1 MMRAKRGFIYS
12 FLMVCFLITG
22 CSKEKVI
29 PEEYTV
35 EYGDEKKLG
44 EVLRLVKNEKPSLS
58 VDVKRVGIYHVEIT
72 NTKKQ
77 KRNVIVHIEDTKIP
91 KIKLKSD
98 KYEYSLS
105 KSFPYKDNIKS
116 IKDDIDGEIKN
127 IEHVSQKEYK
137 VLLEKVKREHERWK
151 KREYHSET
159 DLKME
164 KDDDSVIHNTIL
176 VTSDIKEGR
185 AGNYT
190 GKIAAIDKNYNIRE
204 QTFQIA
210 VKQQKKKKGERKETA
225 AGEANASANISEKEQ
240 SSYANSTS
248 IPSVSDSVAA
258 AALARI
264 GGHMSCDEL
273 VSEAYIAS
281 GKISGKNI
289 YNIDF
294 IAANTWTNLGTPVA
308 RGNARPGD
316 VIYYQNGGTGS
327 FHVAVYL
334 GNNQAVHGGFFN
346 RNVVRYSVDIGSGPV
361 FYRMPNSVTW
371 DDIAVGMYGKEYV
384 AIQKENAEQAAG
396 NANKQPSP
404 SIEQQPSSP
413 NDSIKNNE
421 TEMDIYRQ
429 DYELNIGDKT
439 LYISCSV
446 DIEDLVNAYFSQT
459 VDETSFLA
467 QVTQKGCTVQ

>member
-44 EVLRLVKNEKPSLS
+44 EVLRLGKNEKPSLS

-98 KYEYSLS
+98 KYEYSLP

-151 KREYHSET
+151 KREYYSEK

-225 AGEANASANISEKEQ
+225 AEANASANISEKEQ
-240 SSYANSTS
+240 INYANSTS

-316 VIYYQNGGTGS
+316 V
-327 FHVAVYL
+327 
-334 GNNQAVHGGFFN
+334 HGGFSN
-346 RNVVRYSVDIGSGPV
+346 RNVVCYSVDIGSGPV
-361 FYRMPNSVTW
+361 FYRMPNSGTW

-404 SIEQQPSSP
+404 SIEQQQSSP
-413 NDSIKNNE
+413 NDSINNNE
-421 TEMDIYRQ
+421 TELDIYRQ
-429 DYELNIGDKT
+429 DYELNTGDKT

-459 VDETSFLA
+459 LDEASFLA

>member
-1 MMRAKRGFIYS
+1 M
-12 FLMVCFLITG
+12 
-22 CSKEKVI
+22 
-29 PEEYTV
+29 
-35 EYGDEKKLG
+35 
-44 EVLRLVKNEKPSLS
+44 
-58 VDVKRVGIYHVEIT
+58 
-72 NTKKQ
+72 
-77 KRNVIVHIEDTKIP
+77 
-91 KIKLKSD
+91 
-98 KYEYSLS
+98 
-105 KSFPYKDNIKS
+105 
-116 IKDDIDGEIKN
+116 
-127 IEHVSQKEYK
+127 
-137 VLLEKVKREHERWK
+137 
-151 KREYHSET
+151 
-159 DLKME
+159 
-164 KDDDSVIHNTIL
+164 
-176 VTSDIKEGR
+176 TSDIKEGR

-294 IAANTWTNLGTPVA
+294 IAANTWTNLGTQVT

-316 VIYYQNGGTGS
+316 VIYYQNGGTGV